1 MFQNDLENHCINI
14 SEISLRLLPTL
25 AGALQEKNRMCA
37 SFNKIPTNYISV
49 ESLINVN
56 VLFQDVSRGSKVC
69 ND

>member
-56 VLFQDVSRGSKVC
+56 VLF
-69 ND
+69 